1 MQSPHALEMR
11 GLLLSFPSSAALG
24 PCSCPLPHRSWLQ
37 PPLATPFEYPKPG
50 DYSRGT
56 WWAGACLHHLPPSPM
71 SQYPLLTLPQ
81 GQNGS
86 TLRLAP
92 VTPTRLW
99 AHCLLPYIF
108 TQSCGPSRPQPSTS
122 CHPGSLHPRPPLP
135 LPAHFLLAHQPSHDS
150 SANPASGLWVLR
162 PLWCFDPAVLGMME

>member
-1 MQSPHALEMR
+1 MR
-11 GLLLSFPSSAALG
+11 GLLLSFSSSAALG
-24 PCSCPLPHRSWLQ
+24 PCSCPLPPRSWLQ
-37 PPLATPFEYPKPG
+37 PPPATPLEYRKPG

-122 CHPGSLHPRPPLP
+122 CHPGSLHPRATPTPHLSLLTSYLP
-135 LPAHFLLAHQPSHDS
+135 ISPHMTHLPIQPVDS
-150 SANPASGLWVLR
+150 GSCV
-162 PLWCFDPAVLGMME
+162 LWCFDPAVLGMME